1 MELTVETR
9 VVCSQDNYSYAA
21 FPSGVA
27 AGTSFQ
33 HLYGQQWGALSKVTT
48 PMQTSLFIRLTALL
62 YDAWS
67 SRPDLT

>member
-9 VVCSQDNYSYAA
+9 VVSSQDNYSYAA

-33 HLYGQQWGALSKVTT
+33 HLYGQQWGSLSKFVG
-48 PMQTSLFIRLTALL
+48 LDLVLL
-62 YDAWS
+62 RDGVG
-67 SRPDLT
+67 R